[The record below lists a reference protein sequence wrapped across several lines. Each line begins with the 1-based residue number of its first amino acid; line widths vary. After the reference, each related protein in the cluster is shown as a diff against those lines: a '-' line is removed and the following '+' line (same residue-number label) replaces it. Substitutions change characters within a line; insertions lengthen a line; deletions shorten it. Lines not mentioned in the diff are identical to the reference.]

1 MYVRFSTLPKDF
13 GCAIIFSMSP
23 DPEFKL
29 NKRYAFVAIIL
40 LLALYIVVPQI
51 GDFRSSLHMLS
62 HPHAGWTIL
71 AVLFTLG
78 TYIAGAAT
86 YCLLAFK
93 KLSYQRTLLIQF
105 AAMFINRLLPG
116 GIGAL
121 GANFVYLKRQRHS
134 AAQAAS
140 VVAINNLLG
149 GIGHYLLLAFALLVT
164 GYSSIEASQSGSDL
178 GLKIKYF
185 WVVLLV
191 LLVVALVIG
200 RNRLKRGVIDL
211 KNQLLDY
218 RHRPKKVMLA
228 LITSICLTAC
238 NVLALYACASA
249 LGVHLNFAVI
259 MLVFT
264 LGIGAGT
271 VTPTPGGL
279 GGFEAGLVAGF
290 AAFGVD
296 SSTALAIALLYRLI
310 SYWLTL
316 LAGAVAFVITQKRQ
330 LL

>member
-1 MYVRFSTLPKDF
+1 
-13 GCAIIFSMSP
+13 MSS

-29 NKRYAFVAIIL
+29 NKRYFFVAIIL
-40 LLALYIVVPQI
+40 LLTLYIVVPQI
-51 GDFRSSLHMLS
+51 GDFKSSLHLLS
-62 HPHAGWTIL
+62 HPEPGWTIL
-71 AVLFTLG
+71 AILFTLG
-78 TYIAGAAT
+78 TYVAGAAT

-93 KLSYQRTLLIQF
+93 KLSYLRTLLIQF
-105 AAMFINRLLPG
+105 AAMFINRLLPV

-134 AAQAAS
+134 SAQAAS
-140 VVAINNLLG
+140 VVAVNNLLG
-149 GIGHYLLLAFALLVT
+149 GIGHYLLLGFALLVT
-164 GYSSIEASQSGSDL
+164 GYSSIESSQAGSDL

-185 WVVLLV
+185 WVVLLL

-218 RHRPKKVMLA
+218 RHRPKKVLLA